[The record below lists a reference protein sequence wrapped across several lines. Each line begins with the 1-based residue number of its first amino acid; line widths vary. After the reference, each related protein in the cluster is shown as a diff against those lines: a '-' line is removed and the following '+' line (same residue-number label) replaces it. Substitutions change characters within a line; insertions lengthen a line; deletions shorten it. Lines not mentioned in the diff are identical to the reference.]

1 MAAPLPTP
9 TGVVKATMKVSIA
22 SGTPYGSSFMLA
34 YTGASPTTAQLTTFA
49 GTVAA
54 EWNTNL
60 AALTRTADALTE
72 VDAIDLKNPGTI
84 KGIALVSHAGTRG
97 GTASTA
103 SICVALAFSP
113 DHRYRG
119 SRPKAFLPMGV
130 DGDLATPQHWAAS
143 FITTVETAWAAFISG
158 IQSTDTSGI
167 GLGDQCSV
175 SYIGPPYTI
184 VPNSGNTRA
193 HAVGTPKNPP
203 DVYST
208 LAVVGAV
215 KVGSQRK
222 RLGKPF

>member
-9 TGVVKATMKVSIA
+9 SGVVKASMKVLL
-22 SGTPYGSSFMLA
+22 GGLGPYGSSFAMA
-34 YTGASPTTAQLTTFA
+34 YTGTAPDTAQLATYA
-49 GTVAA
+49 ATVAA

-60 AALTRTADALTE
+60 AALTRSADALVE
-72 VDAIDLKNPGTI
+72 VETTDLQNPGTI
-84 KGIALVSHAGTRG
+84 SGIWTGSHAGTRSG
-97 GTASTA
+97 SASTA
-103 SICVALAFSP
+103 GICVSLAFSP

-130 DGDLATPQHWAAS
+130 DTDLATLQHWGTD
-143 FITTVETAWAAFISG
+143 FLDDVQTAWAAFIAG

-167 GLGDQCSV
+167 DLGDQCSV

-184 VPNSGNTRA
+184 KPNSGNTRS
-193 HAVGTPKNPP
+193 HSVGTPLDPP
-203 DVYST
+203 RVYAT
-208 LAVVGAV
+208 LAVVAAA